1 MQRIAGSATWDQ
13 LDVGH
18 RFTSRRYRIDEA
30 MVREYCAAL
39 GIDAERYIRAGVVP
53 PMLNATDYGVL
64 AREAIKPFLGMHA
77 SQETDFIKPIRID
90 EEVEVNVIYRRA
102 FEKRGNTYVV
112 LEVIVS
118 NTTGETLVYNLMQT
132 TISGYIHE

>member
-1 MQRIAGSATWDQ
+1 
-13 LDVGH
+13 
-18 RFTSRRYRIDEA
+18 

-39 GIDAERYIRAGVVP
+39 GIDAERYIEVGVVP

-77 SQETDFIKPIRID
+77 SQETDFIKPIRIG
-90 EEVEVNVIYRRA
+90 EELEVNVVYRDTV
-102 FEKRGNTYVV
+102 EKRGKTYIV

-118 NTTGETLVYNLMQT
+118 NTAGETFVYNLMQT
-132 TISGYIHE
+132 TIDGYIHE